1 MRISDWSSDVCS
13 SDLFGP
19 DGALVETAAAARR
32 SKLWLLPRRLYQRS
46 APAGDHTAGHFQL
59 LVSVQMID
67 RLIAFLVLS
76 IVLGAPFGLTLVLTS
91 SALLNFVFFYP
102 LFMSGIWM
110 SGGMY
115 FWLHW
120 ERKWNWR
127 PYRPPQLP
135 GLPLISILIPCYNE
149 ADNAEETILAA
160 LGQEYPN
167 IEVIAVNDGS
177 TDGTAAL
184 FDRLAA
190 EHDRLRV
197 IHLAQNQGKAMA
209 LRMGAMAARSAYL
222 ICIDGDALLAPDDR
236 KSTSLNSSH

>member
-1 MRISDWSSDVCS
+1 MQIRYS
-13 SDLFGP
+13 LR
-19 DGALVETAAAARR
+19 AAIA
-32 SKLWLLPRRLYQRS
+32 PMRS
-46 APAGDHTAGHFQL
+46 AMALPWFCARWITRKR
-59 LVSVQMID
+59 SC
-67 RLIAFLVLS
+67 
-76 IVLGAPFGLTLVLTS
+76 
-91 SALLNFVFFYP
+91 SAASRSN
-102 LFMSGIWM
+102 
-110 SGGMY
+110 
-115 FWLHW
+115 
-120 ERKWNWR
+120 K
-127 PYRPPQLP
+127 
-135 GLPLISILIPCYNE
+135 
-149 ADNAEETILAA
+149 AAEETILAA